1 MLLGEIFM
9 FKERFFKIGHGII
22 ILLLIIFLAGQIP
35 YFTAPLTAVLSFVLL
50 PLLFSTFLYY
60 LMRPLVRFLHK
71 WIKNKALSIVISYLV
86 VITIISMVFY
96 FGGSI
101 IYDQGKELSH
111 NLSGNYNY
119 IYNFILT
126 IIERLR
132 EFIDF
137 DQAILEELNVRERLL
152 SFANNMAQKISSYN
166 YMGIFSSITNFG
178 LIIILIPFVL
188 FYLLKDDKIIYNN
201 MMMIV
206 PENKKRT
213 VEKLAVEIDQIL
225 STFISSQLV
234 VAFFL
239 GLVMFIGFLII
250 GLPNAVALS
259 VIAMITSLIPII
271 GPLIGSLPAVFIAV
285 TNSLFLFLG
294 VLVIILAAQ
303 YLEGNLI
310 RPLVQGRRMEIHPI
324 VVLFVV
330 LSGVYLFGF
339 IGALTAVPLYVVLRL
354 LFRKKY
360 IDQEI

>member
-1 MLLGEIFM
+1 M

-22 ILLLIIFLAGQIP
+22 ILLVIIFLSGQIP

-71 WIKNKALSIVISYLV
+71 WIKNKALSIVISFLV
-86 VITIISMVFY
+86 VIAILAIVFY

-101 IYDQGKELSH
+101 IYEQSKELSQ
-111 NLSGNYNY
+111 NLRGNYNY

-132 EFIDF
+132 ESVNF
-137 DQAILEELNVRERLL
+137 DQGILEELNVRERLL
-152 SFANNMAQKISSYN
+152 SYADDLAQRVSSYN

-188 FYLLKDDKIIYNN
+188 FYLLKDDQKIFEN
-201 MMMIV
+201 MMVIV
-206 PENKKRT
+206 PEDKKRSI
-213 VEKLAVEIDQIL
+213 EKLAVEIDQLL

-271 GPLIGSLPAVFIAV
+271 GPFFGSLPAVFVAV
-285 TNSLFLFLG
+285 TKSWFLFLG
-294 VLVIILAAQ
+294 VMVIILIAQ
-303 YLEGNLI
+303 YLEGNVI
-310 RPLVQGRRMEIHPI
+310 RPLVQGRRLEIHPI
-324 VVLFVV
+324 IVLFVV

-354 LFRKKY
+354 IFRKKY
-360 IDQEI
+360 IDK

>member
-1 MLLGEIFM
+1 M

-22 ILLLIIFLAGQIP
+22 ILLVIIFLSGQIP

-71 WIKNKALSIVISYLV
+71 WIKNKALSIVISFLV
-86 VITIISMVFY
+86 VIAILAIVFY

-101 IYDQGKELSH
+101 IYEQSKELSQ
-111 NLSGNYNY
+111 NLRGNYNY

-132 EFIDF
+132 ESVNF
-137 DQAILEELNVRERLL
+137 DQGILEELNVRERLL
-152 SFANNMAQKISSYN
+152 SYADDLAQRVSSYN

-188 FYLLKDDKIIYNN
+188 FYLLKDDQKIFEN
-201 MMMIV
+201 MMVIV
-206 PENKKRT
+206 PEDKKRSI
-213 VEKLAVEIDQIL
+213 EKLAVEIDQLL

-271 GPLIGSLPAVFIAV
+271 GPFFGSLPAVFVAV
-285 TNSLFLFLG
+285 TNSWFLFLG
-294 VLVIILAAQ
+294 VLVIILIAQ
-303 YLEGNLI
+303 YLEGNVI
-310 RPLVQGRRMEIHPI
+310 RPLVQGRRLEIHPI
-324 VVLFVV
+324 IVLFVV

-354 LFRKKY
+354 IFKKKY
-360 IDQEI
+360 IE

>member
-1 MLLGEIFM
+1 
-9 FKERFFKIGHGII
+9 
-22 ILLLIIFLAGQIP
+22 
-35 YFTAPLTAVLSFVLL
+35 
-50 PLLFSTFLYY
+50 
-60 LMRPLVRFLHK
+60 MRPLVRFLHK
-71 WIKNKALSIVISYLV
+71 WIKNKSLSIVIAFLA
-86 VITIISMVFY
+86 VIAILGIVFY

-101 IYDQGKELSH
+101 IYEQSKELSQS
-111 NLSGNYNY
+111 LRGNYNY

-132 EFIDF
+132 EAINF
-137 DQAILEELNVRERLL
+137 DQRILEELNVRERLL
-152 SFANNMAQKISSYN
+152 SYADELAQKISSYN

-188 FYLLKDDKIIYNN
+188 FYLLKDDQKIFEN
-201 MMMIV
+201 MMVIV
-206 PENKKRT
+206 PENRKRNI
-213 VEKLAVEIDQIL
+213 EKLSVEVDQLL

-271 GPLIGSLPAVFIAV
+271 GPFFGSLPAVFVAV
-285 TNSLFLFLG
+285 TNSWFLFLG
-294 VLVIILAAQ
+294 VLVIILIAQ
-303 YLEGNLI
+303 YLEGNVI
-310 RPLVQGRRMEIHPI
+310 RPLVQGRRLEIHPI

-354 LFRKKY
+354 VFRKKY
-360 IDQEI
+360 IEKEF

>member
-1 MLLGEIFM
+1 M
-9 FKERFFKIGHGII
+9 FSERFFKIGHAVI
-22 ILLLIIFLAGQIP
+22 ILLVIIFLAGQIP
-35 YFTAPLTAVLSFVLL
+35 YFTAPLTSVLSFVLL
-50 PLLFSTFLYY
+50 PLLFSTFFYY

-71 WIKNKALSIVISYLV
+71 WIKNKALSIIISFLV
-86 VITIISMVFY
+86 VITILTLVFY

-101 IYDQGKELSH
+101 IYEQGKEVSQS
-111 NLSGNYNY
+111 LSGNYNY

-132 EFIDF
+132 EYINF
-137 DQAILEELNVRERLL
+137 DNAFLEELNVRERLF
-152 SFANNMAQKISSYN
+152 SYANDLAEKISSYN

-178 LIIILIPFVL
+178 LIIVLIPFVL
-188 FYLLKDDKIIYNN
+188 FYLLKDDQKIYENF
-201 MMMIV
+201 MIFV
-206 PENKKRT
+206 PESKKRKI
-213 VEKLAVEIDQIL
+213 EKLSVEVDQIL

-239 GLVMFIGFLII
+239 GIVMLIGFLII

-271 GPLIGSLPAVFIAV
+271 GPFFGSLPAVFVAV
-285 TNSLFLFLG
+285 TNSWILFLG
-294 VLVIILAAQ
+294 VLVIILIAQ
-303 YLEGNLI
+303 YLEGNVI
-310 RPLVQGRRMEIHPI
+310 RPLVQGRRLEIHPI

-354 LFRKKY
+354 LFKKKY
-360 IDQEI
+360 IDKEI

>member
-1 MLLGEIFM
+1 M
-9 FKERFFKIGHGII
+9 FKERFFKIGHGVI
-22 ILLLIIFLAGQIP
+22 ILLVIIFLAGQIP

-71 WIKNKALSIVISYLV
+71 WIKNKSLSIVIAFLA
-86 VITIISMVFY
+86 VIAILSIVFY

-101 IYDQGKELSH
+101 IYEQSKELSQS
-111 NLSGNYNY
+111 LRGNYNY

-132 EFIDF
+132 EAINF
-137 DQAILEELNVRERLL
+137 DQRILEELNVRERLL
-152 SFANNMAQKISSYN
+152 SYADELAQKISSYN

-188 FYLLKDDKIIYNN
+188 FYLLKDDQKIFEN
-201 MMMIV
+201 MMVIV
-206 PENKKRT
+206 PENRKRNI
-213 VEKLAVEIDQIL
+213 EKLSVEVDQLL

-271 GPLIGSLPAVFIAV
+271 GPFFGSLPAVFVAV
-285 TNSLFLFLG
+285 TNSWFLFLG
-294 VLVIILAAQ
+294 VLVIILIAQ
-303 YLEGNLI
+303 YLEGNVI
-310 RPLVQGRRMEIHPI
+310 RPLVQGRRLEIHPI

-354 LFRKKY
+354 VFRKKY
-360 IDQEI
+360 IEKEF

>member
-1 MLLGEIFM
+1 MLND
-9 FKERFFKIGHGII
+9 RYFKIGHAV
-22 ILLLIIFLAGQIP
+22 IIFLVIIFLIGQIP
-35 YFTAPLTAVLSFVLL
+35 YFITPLTSVLSFVLL

-60 LMRPLVRFLHK
+60 LMRPLVRFLQN
-71 WIKNKALSIVISYLV
+71 WIKNRSLAIVISFLA
-86 VITIISMVFY
+86 VIAILTIVFY

-101 IYDQGKELSH
+101 IYQQGKELSQ
-111 NLSGNYNY
+111 NLSGNYDY
-119 IYNFILT
+119 IYNLILT

-132 EFIDF
+132 GYINF
-137 DQAILEELNVRERLL
+137 DHTILEELNLRERL
-152 SFANNMAQKISSYN
+152 FNYANNLAQKISSYN

-178 LIIILIPFVL
+178 LIIVLIPFVL
-188 FYLLKDDKIIYNN
+188 FYLLKDDRKIADNFLK
-201 MMMIV
+201 IV
-206 PENKKRT
+206 PEDKRRE
-213 VEKLAVEIDQIL
+213 VEKLAVEVDQLL

-259 VIAMITSLIPII
+259 FIAMITSLIPII
-271 GPLIGSLPAVFIAV
+271 GPFFGSLPAFFVAL
-285 TNSLFLFLG
+285 TNSGVLFLG
-294 VLVIILAAQ
+294 VLIIILIAQ

-310 RPLVQGRRMEIHPI
+310 RPLVQGRRLEIHPI

-354 LFRKKY
+354 LFKKKY
-360 IDQEI
+360 LE

>member
-1 MLLGEIFM
+1 MLNKRYFE
-9 FKERFFKIGHGII
+9 IGHAVI
-22 ILLLIIFLAGQIP
+22 ILLVIIFLAGQIP
-35 YFTAPLTAVLSFVLL
+35 YFTAPLTSVLSFVLL

-71 WIKNKALSIVISYLV
+71 WIRNKALSIVLSFLV
-86 VITIISMVFY
+86 VITILTIVFY

-101 IYDQGKELSH
+101 IYEQGKEVSQS
-111 NLSGNYNY
+111 LSGNYNY

-132 EFIDF
+132 EYINF
-137 DQAILEELNVRERLL
+137 DNAFLEELNIRERLF
-152 SFANNMAQKISSYN
+152 SYANDLAQRISSYN

-178 LIIILIPFVL
+178 LIILLIPFVL
-188 FYLLKDDKIIYNN
+188 FYLLKDDQKIFNN
-201 MMMIV
+201 LMILV
-206 PENKKRT
+206 PETRKRKI
-213 VEKLAVEIDQIL
+213 EKLAVEVDQIL

-259 VIAMITSLIPII
+259 FIAMITSLIPII
-271 GPLIGSLPAVFIAV
+271 GPFFGSLPAVFVAV
-285 TNSLFLFLG
+285 TNSWFLFLG
-294 VLVIILAAQ
+294 VLIIILIAQ

-310 RPLVQGRRMEIHPI
+310 RPLVQGRRLEIHPI

-339 IGALTAVPLYVVLRL
+339 IGALTAVPFYVVLRL

-360 IDQEI
+360 IDKEF